1 MAPFCTL
8 SSQHASQIFCTWKM
22 LVNSLLGFCLLLSF
36 LQKDSIFTYCFETG
50 LRKQWP
56 AQPSSSFSEASVFK
70 DESTCRRIFL
80 GSCCGWCYRLGTESV
95 FTHLMTVTFSLTTF
109 VSTFSSQVFAIIVQ
123 DEKSIW
129 IKSFWQQRAISGGLK
144 VPFYTFSF

>member
-8 SSQHASQIFCTWKM
+8 SSQQGSQILCTWKM
-22 LVNSLLGFCLLLSF
+22 PVNSLLGFCLLLCF
-36 LQKDSIFTYCFETG
+36 LQKDCFESW

-56 AQPSSSFSEASVFK
+56 AQPSSSFSGASVFK

-95 FTHLMTVTFSLTTF
+95 FTHLMTVTFSLMTF
-109 VSTFSSQVFAIIVQ
+109 VSTFSFQVFAIIVE